1 MVKMKNKIL
10 IKLIVPA
17 LNQEYE
23 IFIPV
28 NERICKIKELLKKSI
43 ADLSDS
49 DIDLEKTYSLLDP
62 EMGTIYDSRLA
73 VRDTNIVNL
82 KRVIFF

>member
-1 MVKMKNKIL
+1 MKNKIL